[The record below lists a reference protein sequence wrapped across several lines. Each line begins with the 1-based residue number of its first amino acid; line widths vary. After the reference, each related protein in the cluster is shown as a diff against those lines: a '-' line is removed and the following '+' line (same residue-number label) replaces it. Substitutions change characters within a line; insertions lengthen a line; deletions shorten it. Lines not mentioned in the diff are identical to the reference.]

1 MNVENMYGEIQYRS
15 IPVLNNRF
23 LWYQYIISSL
33 WKVFSDNIHV
43 PVYMID
49 FLDQISSLPYSVHF
63 MNTRL
68 SKLFDTPVLHKC

>member
-1 MNVENMYGEIQYRS
+1 MNVENVGEIQYRS

-68 SKLFDTPVLHKC
+68 SELFDTPVLHKC